1 MSKLAK
7 QKQRALEWLIQA
19 KKGGVYGET
28 MRPVV
33 SRLESYLSEYEHIFR
48 SKTKRFFDTA
58 KTYCCGIFMSELCN
72 IERISEK
79 MSSDYHQ
86 MQHFITESP
95 WDHRAL
101 IDQAASDVS
110 EILPERQLT
119 GLIIDESGWEKKGD
133 KSVGVARQYCG
144 NAGKV
149 SNCQVAVFGALSN
162 GDFASM
168 VDARMYLPEA
178 WCEDRV
184 RCEEAGIPEEERIFK
199 KKWEI
204 GIDIIEHQQSLGA
217 SFDYVGGD
225 GYYGNSIEF
234 AEATETKGYVYMLDI
249 HSNLTIYFEE
259 SEVGIPPAKG
269 KRGRKPSKEQPIAEG
284 MRADKYMSALEESA
298 WMPLEVRN
306 TAKGKLKGDY
316 HFRTVYIFDEDNH
329 RMLRRLLVIRR
340 TVTAKGEYEYKYS
353 FTNANLEQ
361 YTKEGIAYM
370 QAQRFFVEHCI
381 KENKQILGMD
391 EYQTRKWLAWHH
403 QIALNLLLST
413 FILKEKLYCFDDLP
427 LLSAGDI
434 KRFIVFKLYRQMSED
449 DMIDQ
454 MYKRHYQRQ
463 KDINVAFEKQ
473 ILMC

>member
-1 MSKLAK
+1 MAKLAK
-7 QKQRALEWLIQA
+7 QQQRTLEWLIQA
-19 KKGGVYGET
+19 KKGGLYGET
-28 MRPVV
+28 MKPVM
-33 SRLESYLSEYEHIFR
+33 SRLDSYLSEYEYIFR

-58 KTYCCGIFMSELCN
+58 KVYCQGIFMSELCN
-72 IERISEK
+72 IERISET

-95 WDHRAL
+95 WNHRAL
-101 IDQAASDVS
+101 IDQAALNVS
-110 EILPERQLT
+110 EILPNRKLT
-119 GLIIDESGWEKKGD
+119 GFIIDESGWEKKGE

-168 VDARMYLPEA
+168 VDARLYLPQE
-178 WCEDRV
+178 WCEDLA
-184 RCEEAGIPEEERIFK
+184 RCEEAGIPEAERMFK

-204 GIDIIEHQQSLGA
+204 GIDIIEHQQTLGA
-217 SFDYVGGD
+217 SFDYVGAD

-234 AEATETKGYVYMLDI
+234 AEAIDTKGYVYMLDI
-249 HSNLTIYFEE
+249 HSNLTIYLEGA
-259 SEVGIPPAKG
+259 EVGIPPAKS

-284 MRADKYMSALEESA
+284 MRADKYMSELKEPDWLA
-298 WMPLEVRN
+298 LEVRN

-316 HFRTVYIFDEDNH
+316 HFRTVYIFDEENH

-340 TVTAKGEYEYKYS
+340 TVTKKGGYEYKYS

-370 QAQRFFVEHCI
+370 QAQRFFIEHCI

-391 EYQTRKWLAWHH
+391 QYQTRKWLSWQH
-403 QIALNLLLST
+403 QIALNFLLST
-413 FILKEKLYCFDDLP
+413 FILKEKLFCFDDLP
-427 LLSAGDI
+427 LLSARDI
-434 KRFIVFKLYRQMSED
+434 KRFITFKLYRQMSED

-454 MYKRHYQRQ
+454 MFIRHCQRQ